1 MPPRRI
7 STRPPSGPAR
17 AKRPE
22 PHKGDKKKKKKKRPQ
37 PGEGGR
43 TLFVT
48 IAAAAGAS
56 IVAVALRALVTSLA
70 ATKKASDA
78 LSRAAS
84 RPLYF
89 TQHARERMECRRVTE
104 RQVREA
110 LKHGTVVRKKSE
122 VGGVVG
128 RKASGASFQGI
139 CDKLVV
145 DADIPESGDGGE
157 PFKMLQAVF
166 KACPADTGVITVID
180 RVSKVFFSFFLL
192 LSFSST
198 SSLALSF
205 AHSSSSLFL
214 FLFSEN
220 RPPTG
225 SARADRKRGA
235 KRKEHH

>member
-7 STRPPSGPAR
+7 STKPPTGPAR

-22 PHKGDKKKKKKKRPQ
+22 LHKGDKKKKKKRPQ

-48 IAAAAGAS
+48 IAAAAAAS
-56 IVAVALRALVTSLA
+56 VFGVALKSLLTSLA

-84 RPLYF
+84 KTPLYF
-89 TQHARERMECRRVTE
+89 TQHARERMECRRITE
-104 RQVREA
+104 RQMREA
-110 LKHGTVVRKKSE
+110 LTSGTVVRKKSE

-128 RKASGASFQGI
+128 RKASGASFHGI

-145 DADIPESGDGGE
+145 DADVPGSGDGE

-166 KACPADTGVITVID
+166 KACPSDVEVITVID
-180 RVSKVFFSFFLL
+180 RVSKVFFFS
-192 LSFSST
+192 LSFVLFFSF
-198 SSLALSF
+198 LALSLLTP
-205 AHSSSSLFL
+205 SSLSFL
-214 FLFSEN
+214 
-220 RPPTG
+220 
-225 SARADRKRGA
+225 
-235 KRKEHH
+235 